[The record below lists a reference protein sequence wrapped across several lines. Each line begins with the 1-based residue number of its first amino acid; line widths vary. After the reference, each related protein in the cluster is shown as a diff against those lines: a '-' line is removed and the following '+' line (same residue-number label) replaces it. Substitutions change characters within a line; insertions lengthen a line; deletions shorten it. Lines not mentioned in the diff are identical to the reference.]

1 MRIKER
7 RKACGITQV
16 QLAELLGVGQ
26 STVCGWET
34 GAIKVPSDTI
44 VSDNPMFRRMLNQ
57 LKLTEPVVSDSDT

>member
-34 GAIKVPSDTI
+34 GAIKVPSDKLPVLADLFGCTI
-44 VSDNPMFRRMLNQ
+44 DALFGREA
-57 LKLTEPVVSDSDT
+57 KDTA